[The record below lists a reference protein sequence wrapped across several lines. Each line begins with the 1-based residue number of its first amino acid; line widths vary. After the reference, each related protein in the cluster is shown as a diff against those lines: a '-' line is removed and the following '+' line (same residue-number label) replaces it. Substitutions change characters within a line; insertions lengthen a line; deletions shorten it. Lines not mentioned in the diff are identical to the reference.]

1 MKNRQEIILIL
12 KRLKG
17 YLRRRYKVKEVGIF
31 GSLIKG
37 HHTPK
42 SDIDILV
49 DFEHGAD
56 FLNLVGLSLYLEEK
70 LNRRVDVV
78 LKRVLREEIKDS
90 VLKAIV
96 FV

>member
-37 HHTPK
+37 NHTPK
-42 SDIDILV
+42 SDIDYLSKRFTQR
-49 DFEHGAD
+49 FEDHI
-56 FLNLVGLSLYLEEK
+56 GLQ
-70 LNRRVDVV
+70 
-78 LKRVLREEIKDS
+78 
-90 VLKAIV
+90 
-96 FV
+96 